1 MQEIR
6 GSSPRIS
13 TIFMRLN
20 AFLAKAGVSSR
31 RGADQLIKAGRISV
45 NGRMGQLNDDVS
57 DSDDIKVNG
66 RRVSTQKV
74 RYILLY
80 KPAGYVTTLKDPENR
95 VKVTDLVK
103 IPERVITVG
112 RLDFNT
118 TGVLLLTND
127 GELAHKLMH
136 PSFEVDKVYEAE
148 VDGVITDVIL
158 NKLSIGVQLEDGKTA
173 PAKAKKLTDNKIEL
187 TIHEGRKHQI
197 KRMLAAVGLPVK
209 KLHRSKYGPFT
220 LDNLKPAQW
229 RDLAPEEIQSLQS

>member
-1 MQEIR
+1 MEEVK
-6 GSSPRIS
+6 GSNPLCS

-45 NGRMGQLNDDVS
+45 NGRIGQLNDDVS

-103 IPERVITVG
+103 IPERVIPVG

-118 TGVLLLTND
+118 TGALLLTND
-127 GELAHKLMH
+127 GKLAHKLMH

-148 VDGVITDVIL
+148 IDGVITDQIL

-197 KRMLAAVGLPVK
+197 RRMLTAMSLPVK
-209 KLHRSKYGPFT
+209 KLHRSKYGPLN
-220 LDNLKPAQW
+220 LDNLKPGQW